1 MTCCLTCPCGH
12 RDEECNDNLCGPSLL
27 SCAMNESQLGG
38 PSERNMF
45 HAFKAATIDGGQMVT
60 KTEVIQSMRA
70 VTFGDFT
77 VLGSQYR
84 DQSGELRWYVALLS
98 KDWPNFKIRHV
109 MKGEAFEGFT
119 QDERE
124 VVAEA
129 IEFWES
135 EPASRPN

>member
-1 MTCCLTCPCGH
+1 
-12 RDEECNDNLCGPSLL
+12 
-27 SCAMNESQLGG
+27 
-38 PSERNMF
+38 
-45 HAFKAATIDGGQMVT
+45 MVT

-84 DQSGELRWYVALLS
+84 DQSGELRWYIALHS

-109 MKGEAFEGFT
+109 MKEQALEGFA

-135 EPASRPN
+135 QPASRPN